1 MGVRTGNPRGR
12 PKGAKNTRTKK
23 REQDARR
30 AAAAIEAV
38 IPEAFA
44 GDAHAYLMAIYKDP
58 TKEDAVRMDAAKA
71 AIRYEKPTL
80 SPVEQR
86 SSKPGDDALTMSE
99 RLQALTYLDEQDA
112 IAASER
118 KVVELKMPGHRQQSV

>member
-12 PKGAKNTRTKK
+12 PKGAKNKRTAK
-23 REQDARR
+23 RERDAKR
-30 AAAAIEAV
+30 AAEAIEAV

-58 TKEDAVRMDAAKA
+58 TKDDAVRMDAAKA
-71 AIRYEKPTL
+71 AIRYELPTF

-86 SSKPGDDALTMSE
+86 SSRPGDDALTLSE
-99 RLQALTYLDEQDA
+99 RLQVLTSLDAEESA
-112 IAASER
+112 RRVI
-118 KVVELKMPGHRQQSV
+118 ELKKRGDGPRSV